1 MYWIAISFKGGET
14 NYLSSW
20 SKDGVPSHSKNKQD
34 AFHFDYFGEAM
45 EWLSRGYCIEKVY

>member
-1 MYWIAISFKGGET
+1 MYWVAISFKGGET

-34 AFHFDYFGEAM
+34 AFHFYHFGEAM